1 MAMAED
7 DNPFGA
13 PVRKAPSH
21 HEIGQKLDTL
31 SVAELAERIDL
42 LQAEVA
48 RLESVR
54 AAKQA
59 SVAAADAFFK
69 S

>member
-1 MAMAED
+1 MAITDE

-13 PVRKAPSH
+13 PVRRSPAH
-21 HEIGQKLDTL
+21 HEIGQKLDVL
-31 SVAELAERIDL
+31 SVAELSERIET
-42 LQAEVA
+42 LQAEIT
-48 RLESVR
+48 RLQSAR

-59 SVAAADAFFK
+59 SVEAANAFFK